1 MTSRDRIQSTAF
13 SVRAPHSLYG
23 HLVGI
28 SFSLSHVCFSTCN
41 ILVLW
46 TWSVIDS
53 ILGAVKS
60 YKNAKDQREGPLESM
75 KSKKRKVSLFLP
87 KRVETVQ

>member
-1 MTSRDRIQSTAF
+1 MTSRDRIQSTAL
-13 SVRAPHSLYG
+13 SVRATHSLYG

-28 SFSLSHVCFSTCN
+28 SFSFSHVCSPTCN

-53 ILGAVKS
+53 ILGAVK
-60 YKNAKDQREGPLESM
+60 YNKNAKDQREGPLESRR
-75 KSKKRKVSLFLP
+75 SKMRKVSLFMS